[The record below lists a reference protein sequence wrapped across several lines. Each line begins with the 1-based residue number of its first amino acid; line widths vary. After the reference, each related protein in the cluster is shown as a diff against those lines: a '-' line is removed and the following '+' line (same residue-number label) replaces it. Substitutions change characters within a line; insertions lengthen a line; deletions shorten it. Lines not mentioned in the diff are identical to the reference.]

1 MTLLDRLR
9 NMIGRFGIAKQTLHM
24 EWDKGQNSAN
34 TGRSRVS
41 SSSDVEPHLIHGTI
55 HFMNELFLQLR

>member
-34 TGRSRVS
+34 
-41 SSSDVEPHLIHGTI
+41 
-55 HFMNELFLQLR
+55 F